1 MSTVFNT
8 RLVQQWAHD
17 RNLIKGSNPKQQFL
31 KLAEEGGEV
40 AEAILEFDKDKLV
53 DAIGDTTVV
62 IIIIASQLNM
72 EPTNFTSCTYKMD
85 KQPKDFETGVKT
97 KEALAIGLHVFKNLK
112 DVAGDIARD
121 RDPSVSMH
129 KVMAALFLLC
139 EQCCLDFSECL
150 RKAYMEIKDRTG
162 TMIDGVFVKDE

>member
-8 RLVQQWAHD
+8 RLIQQWAHD
-17 RNLIKGSNPKQQFL
+17 RNIIKGSNPKQQFI
-31 KLAEEGGEV
+31 KLAEESGEI
-40 AEAILEFDKDKLV
+40 AEGILECDKDKLV

-62 IIIIASQLNM
+62 IIIIASQLNV
-72 EPTNFTSCTYKMD
+72 EPTRFTSCTYKMD
-85 KQPKDFETGVKT
+85 DAPESFEHGVKT
-97 KEALAIGLHVFKNLK
+97 KEALVIGLRVSDRLK

-121 RDPSVSMH
+121 RDPCENM
-129 KVMAALFLLC
+129 KRLMAVLFLLC